1 MEQGEEKFNA
11 SAPASPI
18 TLPSTSPPPD
28 PATMLTLQQ
37 IELLNSQLPGPPSD
51 SESRASSTA
60 SSLSRSFSATP
71 PPTPTTAYLHLQWG
85 RWEVLCV
92 CELLGRDSDPRN
104 IRPVRL
110 CWSFN
115 DCLED
120 LQVYF
125 ERPEEAEESVVDDNG
140 NRFLVGYIFWN
151 AGIMN
156 EESVKVYGKR
166 VVDGFGSTKMSAD
179 EKKRISRPELKRL
192 TEEWT
197 GSAYTSEEEEEEEN
211 EDEDKEDEDEEDEEA
226 NESQDGERRSIEKEV
241 KNNNGRA
248 VSSGTA

>member
-1 MEQGEEKFNA
+1 
-11 SAPASPI
+11 
-18 TLPSTSPPPD
+18 
-28 PATMLTLQQ
+28 
-37 IELLNSQLPGPPSD
+37 
-51 SESRASSTA
+51 
-60 SSLSRSFSATP
+60 
-71 PPTPTTAYLHLQWG
+71 
-85 RWEVLCV
+85 
-92 CELLGRDSDPRN
+92 
-104 IRPVRL
+104 
-110 CWSFN
+110 
-115 DCLED
+115 LED

-125 ERPEEAEESVVDDNG
+125 ERAEEAEQSIVDVNG

-197 GSAYTSEEEEEEEN
+197 GSAYTSEEEED
-211 EDEDKEDEDEEDEEA
+211 EDEDEDEDEEDEDEEDEDEEDEEED
-226 NESQDGERRSIEKEV
+226 ESQDGERRSTEKEV

>member
-1 MEQGEEKFNA
+1 
-11 SAPASPI
+11 
-18 TLPSTSPPPD
+18 
-28 PATMLTLQQ
+28 MLTLQQ

-71 PPTPTTAYLHLQWG
+71 PTTPTTAYLHLQWG

-104 IRPVRL
+104 IGPVRL